1 MNKTFLYTIVYNSW
15 SDDDNYS
22 HSSGFFG
29 SNMFYIVMGVA
40 LLALAAW
47 LIYSK
52 FYRYSLLKKSCTVPV
67 EARIFSV
74 DSKFGGKGGRY
85 WNVTYEFFYNERRYI
100 ANNDYWEQARYHRPI
115 EGNVVTIMINP
126 YNPNEYYDA
135 ILNHARGIGIFSGV
149 LIAGCA
155 IMLMLMPL
163 FVK

>member
-1 MNKTFLYTIVYNSW
+1 
-15 SDDDNYS
+15 
-22 HSSGFFG
+22 
-29 SNMFYIVMGVA
+29 
-40 LLALAAW
+40 
-47 LIYSK
+47 
-52 FYRYSLLKKSCTVPV
+52 
-67 EARIFSV
+67 V